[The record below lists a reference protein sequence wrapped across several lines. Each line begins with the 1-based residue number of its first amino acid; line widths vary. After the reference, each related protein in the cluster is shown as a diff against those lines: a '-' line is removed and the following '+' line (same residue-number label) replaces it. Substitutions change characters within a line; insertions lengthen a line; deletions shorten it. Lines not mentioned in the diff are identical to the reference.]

1 MDLRSIF
8 LGLAFALM
16 WSSAFTATRMVVM
29 DAAPLHALAVRFAL
43 SGVVGIV
50 IARALGQSW
59 RLTRAQWRATLLFG
73 LFQNVIYLGCNFT
86 AMQTVEASFAAIIAA
101 AMPLVAALLAWVFLG
116 ERMRPLGIAGLG
128 VGMAGVVIIM
138 SSRLSGGTDPYGI
151 ALCIVGVVALAAATL
166 FVRGAAGSGNM
177 LMVVGLQM
185 LVGAAILGVIAP
197 VVEPFRL
204 DLNPRLVAAFLYTAF
219 ISGLLATLVWFAL
232 VGRIGAVRAA
242 SFHYLNPFFGL
253 LIAALLLGEVIGIWD
268 VVGVIIVALG
278 ILAVQR
284 SKRA

>member
-16 WSSAFTATRMVVM
+16 WSSAFTATRMVVL
-29 DAAPLHALAVRFAL
+29 DAAPLHALALRFAL
-43 SGVVGIV
+43 SGVVGIA
-50 IARALGQSW
+50 IALCLGQTW
-59 RLTRAQWRATLLFG
+59 RLTRAQWRGTFLFG

-101 AMPLVAALLAWVFLG
+101 AMPLVAALLAWMFLG
-116 ERMRPLGIAGLG
+116 ERMRPMGVAGLI
-128 VGMAGVVIIM
+128 VGMAGVAIIM
-138 SSRLSGGTDPYGI
+138 SSRLSVGTDPFGI
-151 ALCIVGVVALAAATL
+151 ALCIIGVVALAAAAL
-166 FVRGAAGSGNM
+166 FVRGASGQGNM

-185 LVGAAILGVIAP
+185 LVGAVILGLVAP
-197 VVEPFRL
+197 MVEPFRMN
-204 DLNPRLVAAFLYTAF
+204 LNLRLVSAFLYTAF

-232 VGRIGAVRAA
+232 VGRIGAVRAS

-253 LIAALLLGEVIGIWD
+253 VIAAMLLGEKIGVWD
-268 VVGVIIVALG
+268 VVGVIVVAMG
-278 ILAVQR
+278 IFAVQR

>member
-16 WSSAFTATRMVVM
+16 WSSAFTATRMVVL
-29 DAAPLHALAVRFAL
+29 DAAPLHALALRFAL
-43 SGVVGIV
+43 SGVVGIA
-50 IARALGQSW
+50 IALCLGQTW
-59 RLTRAQWRATLLFG
+59 RLTRAQWRGTFLFG

-101 AMPLVAALLAWVFLG
+101 AMPLVAALLAWMFLG
-116 ERMRPLGIAGLG
+116 ERMRPMGVAGLI
-128 VGMAGVVIIM
+128 VGMAGVAIIM
-138 SSRLSGGTDPYGI
+138 SSRLSVGTDPYGI
-151 ALCIVGVVALAAATL
+151 ALCIIGVVALAAAAL
-166 FVRGAAGSGNM
+166 FVRGASGQGNM

-185 LVGAAILGVIAP
+185 LVGAMILGLVAP
-197 VVEPFRL
+197 MVEPFRMN
-204 DLNPRLVAAFLYTAF
+204 LNLRLVSAFLYTAF

-232 VGRIGAVRAA
+232 VGRIGAVRAS

-253 LIAALLLGEVIGIWD
+253 VIAAMLLGEQIGVWD
-268 VVGVIIVALG
+268 VVGVIVVAMG
-278 ILAVQR
+278 IFAVQR